1 MRREAGTSEPARGHR
16 RDPRRIRRRADVAVH
31 VRHYDPHL
39 QTLRSPER
47 PAVPWADL
55 RSDRPAEAAAE
66 PVVHAPELDEASCN
80 PPHGLDDHGARARAL
95 DHRAYDPDDDEARA
109 RHLDLADRDRP
120 RRGDAHVLAVAG
132 DVVTCLTLHAVGAA
146 ATFRAI
152 RVAVAQLQRVSAG
165 ACVER
170 VTAAAAVARVAAR

>member
-47 PAVPWADL
+47 PAVAWADL

-66 PVVHAPELDEASCN
+66 PVVHAPELDEATCN
-80 PPHGLDDHGARARAL
+80 PPHGLDDHGARTRTL

-109 RHLDLADRDRP
+109 RHLDLAI
-120 RRGDAHVLAVAG
+120 ATAL
-132 DVVTCLTLHAVGAA
+132 GAA
-146 ATFRAI
+146 MLTFSQSPAMSSRASPCTPS
-152 RVAVAQLQRVSAG
+152 VPPPHSARS
-165 ACVER
+165 VWPSR
-170 VTAAAAVARVAAR
+170 SFSV

>member
-47 PAVPWADL
+47 PAVAWADL

-66 PVVHAPELDEASCN
+66 PVVHAPELDEATCN
-80 PPHGLDDHGARARAL
+80 PPHDLD
-95 DHRAYDPDDDEARA
+95 
-109 RHLDLADRDRP
+109 DRDRP

-132 DVVTCLTLHAVGAA
+132 DVVTCLALHAVGAA